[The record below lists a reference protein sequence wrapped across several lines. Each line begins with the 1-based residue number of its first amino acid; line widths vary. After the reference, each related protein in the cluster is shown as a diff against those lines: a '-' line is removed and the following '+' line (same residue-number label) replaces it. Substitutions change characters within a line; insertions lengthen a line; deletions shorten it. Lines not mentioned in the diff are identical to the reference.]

1 MAARW
6 LLDRWLL
13 ETLPIQ
19 LPTGLGNG
27 EDATMSERFVLPLDG
42 CDLAGERWAGDA
54 GPAAGP
60 LVVLLHEGVAD
71 RRGWHQV
78 AALLAPQ
85 ATVVAYDRRG
95 YGESPVSTSEF
106 TNAGDLRTVMDAED
120 VERAW
125 LVGASAGGGLA
136 LDAALLMPE
145 RVAGLVLIGT
155 SVSGA
160 PESAMDET
168 VQRFD
173 AQFEAAI
180 EAGDDAEINRLD
192 TWFWLDGPYSP
203 EGRVGGAAR
212 DLAIEMNAIIIGNDA
227 PDGAGDNGVDAWSR
241 LAEINVPVTVA
252 CGALDAGFIIDRS
265 RDLARRLPKASYVEL
280 PGVAHQ
286 PYLEQP
292 TAVADL
298 IRGAIA

>member
-1 MAARW
+1 MR
-6 LLDRWLL
+6 
-13 ETLPIQ
+13 
-19 LPTGLGNG
+19 
-27 EDATMSERFVLPLDG
+27 MRFVLPMDG
-42 CDLAGERWAGDA
+42 CELAGERWAGGA
-54 GPAAGP
+54 GPT
-60 LVVLLHEGVAD
+60 VVLLHEGVAD

-78 AALLAPQ
+78 ADLLVPEV
-85 ATVVAYDRRG
+85 TVVAYDRRG

-106 TNAGDLRTVMDAED
+106 TNAGDLRAVLDAEKA
-120 VERAW
+120 ERAW

-145 RVAGLVLIGT
+145 RVAGLVVIGT
-155 SVSGA
+155 AVSGA
-160 PESAMDET
+160 PEAELDET
-168 VQRFD
+168 EQRFD

-192 TWFWLDGPYSP
+192 TWFWLDGPGSP

-241 LAEINVPVTVA
+241 LAEITAPVTVA
-252 CGALDAGFIIDRS
+252 CGALDARFIIERG
-265 RDLARRLPKASYVEL
+265 REVARRLPKASYVEL

-292 TAVADL
+292 AAVAGL
-298 IRGAIA
+298 IRDAIG